1 MNDWTGYKKLLAVG
15 TCLMAIP
22 LAVAIGEVSWVLFW
36 AMLLIAY
43 AGAFA
48 LWKNDF
54 PKGGNIF
61 IGGYIL
67 GGIAAS
73 LYLHW
78 YIWAGIVV
86 MILLMGAYK
95 TYDDMKSIEKNL
107 YNKGKA

>member
-1 MNDWTGYKKLLAVG
+1 MNNWTGYKKLLAVV

-22 LAVAIGEVSWVLFW
+22 LAIVIGEVTWVLFW
-36 AMLLIAY
+36 ATLLIAY

-54 PKGGNIF
+54 PKDGNEF
-61 IGGYIL
+61 MGGYIL
-67 GGIAAS
+67 GGFAAS

-86 MILLMGAYK
+86 MILLMGVYK
-95 TYDDMKSIEKNL
+95 TYDSVKNV
-107 YNKGKA
+107 KA